1 MSSSGNSTART
12 AYLAALDHEPMAPRV
27 RSVCRRAL
35 DEFQDVVDMTTTEP
49 WPGTDGRV
57 PPAHVEVRESRVHMW
72 YGSAHAP
79 VLECEPIELGEP
91 Q

>member
-1 MSSSGNSTART
+1 MCSSGSSTARA
-12 AYLAALDHEPMAPRV
+12 AYLAALDDEPMAPRV